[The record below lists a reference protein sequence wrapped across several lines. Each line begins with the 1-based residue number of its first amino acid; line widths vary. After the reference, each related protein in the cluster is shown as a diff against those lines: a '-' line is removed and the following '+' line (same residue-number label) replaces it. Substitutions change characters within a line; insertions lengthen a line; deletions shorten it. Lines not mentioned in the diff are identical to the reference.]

1 MLKARSV
8 LFPPLKKSN
17 LVSLHILIFYLEKER
32 VLFFLFYFNLILD
45 MKKLFL
51 LLLIFAAFPAFTFSQ
66 NLSKEEKK
74 LLAAIEENYTST
86 MELLEEVV
94 NINSGSLNKEGV
106 REVGRVFEREFQKI
120 GFDTEWVEIPEEVNR
135 AGHFVATKKGTKGK
149 KIFIIGHL
157 DTVFEKDMPF
167 TPYTVLNDSTATGQG
182 LNDMKGGDVMVFA
195 SLKALADLG
204 YLDDRTITVYF
215 NGDEES
221 SGNEELSRKDFIE
234 RAKSHDIALGYE
246 TAQGFSTVTVARRGS
261 SGWTLKT
268 TGRQSH
274 SSGVFRES
282 VGYGAI
288 YEAARILTSF
298 QEELAGEQYLTF
310 NPGQIIGGSDISYN
324 EINGQGEAL
333 GKTNIVAR
341 EALVT
346 GDLRFLGEEQKERT
360 REKMQEIVDRNLNR
374 TDAEITFRDGI
385 PSMPPTEGNMAL
397 AKTLNQLSLDM
408 DLGEV
413 IPGDPGSR
421 GAADIAFIADFI
433 DGLDGLGASGRGAH
447 APGETINLK
456 EYPDLI
462 KRSTLL
468 IYRLTR

>member
-1 MLKARSV
+1 MKKITV
-8 LFPPLKKSN
+8 LLS
-17 LVSLHILIFYLEKER
+17 
-32 VLFFLFYFNLILD
+32 FLFLSFQT
-45 MKKLFL
+45 
-51 LLLIFAAFPAFTFSQ
+51 FAQQ

-74 LLAAIEENYTST
+74 LLAAIEENYAST

-120 GFDTEWVEIPEEVNR
+120 GFDTEWVEIPAEVNR

-204 YLDDRTITVYF
+204 YLDYRTITVYF

-221 SGNEELSRKDFIE
+221 SGDTELSRKDFIE

-268 TGRQSH
+268 SGRQSH

-310 NPGQIIGGSDISYN
+310 NPGQIIGGSDISYDN
-324 EINGQGEAL
+324 INGKGEAL

-360 REKMQEIVDRNLNR
+360 RAKMQEIVDQNLNQ
-374 TDAEITFRDGI
+374 TDAEITFKDGI

-408 DLGEV
+408 SLGEV
-413 IPGDPGSR
+413 VPGDPGSR

>member
-1 MLKARSV
+1 MKN
-8 LFPPLKKSN
+8 LFL
-17 LVSLHILIFYLEKER
+17 SLA
-32 VLFFLFYFNLILD
+32 FFLAVSISYAQ
-45 MKKLFL
+45 KLS
-51 LLLIFAAFPAFTFSQ
+51 P
-66 NLSKEEKK
+66 EEKK
-74 LLAAIEENYTST
+74 LITEVEKNYAATLS
-86 MELLEEVV
+86 LLEEVV

-106 REVGRVFEREFQKI
+106 KAVGDVFAREFQKI
-120 GFDTEWVEIPEEVNR
+120 GFETEWVELPSEVNR
-135 AGHFVATKKGTKGK
+135 AGHFVATRKGSKGK

-167 TPYTVLNDSTATGQG
+167 TPYTILNDSTATGQG
-182 LNDMKGGDVMVFA
+182 LNDMKGGDVMAFA
-195 SLKALADLG
+195 SLKALHDLG
-204 YLDDRTITVYF
+204 YLEDRTITVYY

-221 SGNEELSRKDFIE
+221 SGNEEISRRDFIA
-234 RAKSHDIALGYE
+234 RAKNHDLALAYE

-261 SGWTLKT
+261 SGWRLKT

-288 YEAARILTSF
+288 YEAARILTEF

-310 NPGQIIGGSDISYN
+310 NPGQIIGGSDISYD
-324 EINGQGEAL
+324 EINGKGAAL

-360 REKMQEIVDRNLNR
+360 RAKMQEIVDRNLNQ
-374 TDAEITFRDGI
+374 TDAEITFKDGI
-385 PSMPPTEGNMAL
+385 PSMPPTEGNLRL
-397 AKTLNQLSLDM
+397 AKILNELSIDM
-408 DLGEV
+408 GYGEV
-413 IPGDPGSR
+413 TPGDPGSR
-421 GAADIAFIADFI
+421 GAGDISYVANFM
-433 DGLDGLGASGRGAH
+433 DGIDGLGASGSGAH
-447 APGETINLK
+447 APGETIKLN
-456 EYPDLI
+456 EYPNLI